1 VAFLQVLEVGV
12 GIDREWVG
20 TAGLADFFC
29 DTGWDLSL

>member
-20 TAGLADFFC
+20 TAGLADFFLIQ
-29 DTGWDLSL
+29 DGI